1 MKTLLSQLENLT
13 ERELRWFRAFLE
25 DDYQALEIPRIVNL
39 DKSELINR
47 VSKILK
53 MENRDPYTERFIN
66 YYFNEFYVKDTD
78 VGWAFHNFSASVW
91 LYYFLGY
98 EKKYSPK
105 SKKEI
110 INYLEFLIN
119 TESFQYQEGI
129 LVHFSYDLAQL
140 NFNRRLRE
148 NLDSDNKVSESKIK
162 KLPSLLNDMSHA
174 FDDKIDRFKQF
185 QKEFEGALKNVKKQ
199 MRWLKKEDQS
209 QINWC
214 YNYMQERFEDF
225 QQKFNRD
232 FRLFQFFYLN
242 KSTEDNLTT
251 KNNKELG
258 GLPNYLIEFVEL
270 YYLDDKQTDEKY
282 ELIIANLWILYH
294 NLNQNK
300 YQYIEAKYLSKF
312 IKLMNNAWRAK
323 KKDDK
328 DKKKVEIKLFSKNAK
343 KLENCYKELE
353 LPKVRNYNHFVN
365 FLIEKLD
372 NELIKAIIELD
383 RHKDKEEIEARIK
396 IPASVKNFKVRAS
409 DNTSD

>member
-1 MKTLLSQLENLT
+1 MKILLSNLECLS
-13 ERELRWFRAFLE
+13 ERELRWVRAFLE

-185 QKEFEGALKNVKKQ
+185 QKEFEGALKK
-199 MRWLKKEDQS
+199 
-209 QINWC
+209 I
-214 YNYMQERFEDF
+214 
-225 QQKFNRD
+225 
-232 FRLFQFFYLN
+232 
-242 KSTEDNLTT
+242 
-251 KNNKELG
+251 G
-258 GLPNYLIEFVEL
+258 
-270 YYLDDKQTDEKY
+270 
-282 ELIIANLWILYH
+282 
-294 NLNQNK
+294 
-300 YQYIEAKYLSKF
+300 
-312 IKLMNNAWRAK
+312 RAH
-323 KKDDK
+323 
-328 DKKKVEIKLFSKNAK
+328 V
-343 KLENCYKELE
+343 
-353 LPKVRNYNHFVN
+353 
-365 FLIEKLD
+365 
-372 NELIKAIIELD
+372 
-383 RHKDKEEIEARIK
+383 
-396 IPASVKNFKVRAS
+396 
-409 DNTSD
+409 